1 MLSGISGISF
11 DQNPYIAVLAA
22 QRTQS
27 TGASAAISPAAAIPA
42 AQPEKP
48 VQPVSPVRS
57 VPETAPVQ
65 GETGLVRR
73 WQNSAASAA
82 GRSRME
88 YLDADALAKLSEDGP
103 AANSAAQAK
112 AAYGSAQAMGMQLKG
127 RLQQAETALAGLEKR
142 EQEGLEGVSENKSAR
157 EVMEESECETCK
169 ERKYQDGSDDPGVSF
184 KTAAHISP
192 EMSAATVRGHEM
204 EHVTREQAEAER
216 EGRKVVNQ
224 SVSYQT
230 SICPECGRA
239 YVSGGTTRT
248 TTMADR
254 DPFAVGMSDRS
265 GKNGGFSAVI

>member
-42 AQPEKP
+42 AQPEQP
-48 VQPVSPVRS
+48 VQPVSPVRP

-65 GETGLVRR
+65 GDMGLVRR

-88 YLDADALAKLSEDGP
+88 FLDDTALARLGEDGP
-103 AANSAAQAK
+103 AANSAAK
-112 AAYGSAQAMGMQLKG
+112 AAYENAQATGLQLKG
-127 RLQQAETALAGLEKR
+127 RLQQAETALAGLEKQD
-142 EQEGLEGVSENKSAR
+142 QEGMEGVSENKSAR

-204 EHVTREQAEAER
+204 EHVVREQAEAER
-216 EGRKVVNQ
+216 EGREVVSQ

-248 TTMADR
+248 TTMAAR
-254 DPFAVGMSDRS
+254 EAFSVGMNDRS
-265 GKNGGFSAVI
+265 GKNGGFSATI